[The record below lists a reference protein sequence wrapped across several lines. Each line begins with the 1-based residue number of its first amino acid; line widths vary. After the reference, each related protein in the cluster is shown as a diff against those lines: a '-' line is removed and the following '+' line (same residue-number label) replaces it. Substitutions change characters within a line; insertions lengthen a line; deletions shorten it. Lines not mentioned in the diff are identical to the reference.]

1 MGGGSGPS
9 TNPTRLVPFEQE
21 QDGTT
26 KSCISITGD
35 GTDIIRLA
43 QNKNDPEAYFNP
55 IMVNR
60 TGEGYMVF
68 IEKINDVAEDEQEIS
83 ILTLSTGSPYK
94 AKFETVVGTSESP
107 YIRIQRGSLKNS
119 KSTEQNLNG
128 MSFYEFTTVN
138 EDQLVKERD
147 VQDGTFKY
155 DFPLNASTKY
165 FADFFQTESS
175 FVLSDAE
182 PTEMTASQSGRI
194 MNVDAQDDSESL
206 TANASVVGGIDDKA
220 AIRAV
225 YEMNPLTFT
234 TTVSEK
240 KQCVV
245 SQFSDAKADPSISF
259 YQDDT
264 YGTNSLANTFNYTD
278 SITTFPTSDGGFW
291 DRNGLTEMQK
301 ITFLID
307 ARDNEDTERP
317 LGVTT
322 EYPNSGLYLTQTAT
336 LIGAPTLDSNICG
349 GTVLTGTDFVK
360 LETDGDQ
367 LQPVKDKNE
376 VVVAVSTIAM
386 SGAGEVSCQTDDGI
400 KVTWDKNGLTVN
412 LPKDDN

>member
-43 QNKNDPEAYFNP
+43 QNQIEPEANFNP
-55 IMVNR
+55 LMVNR

-94 AKFETVVGTSESP
+94 QLFRTAVGTSESP
-107 YIRIQRGSLKNS
+107 YIRIQRGSLKNC

-128 MSFYEFTTVN
+128 MSFYQFTTVGVAQ
-138 EDQLVKERD
+138 EVKELNI
-147 VQDGTFKY
+147 QTGTVAYTFT
-155 DFPLNASTKY
+155 LNATTTY
-165 FADFFQTESS
+165 YANFFETASS
-175 FVLSDAE
+175 FVLSVDE

-194 MNVDAQDDSESL
+194 MTIDASDDSESL
-206 TANASVVGGIDDKA
+206 IANATVVGGIDDKA

-240 KQCVV
+240 KQCVI
-245 SQFSDAKADPSISF
+245 SQFSDAMVDPSISF
-259 YQDDT
+259 YKGDM
-264 YGTNSLANTFNYTD
+264 YGKNSYANTYKYSD
-278 SITTFPTSDGGFW
+278 SITTFPTSDGGIW
-291 DRNGLTEMQK
+291 DRKGLTEMPM
-301 ITFLID
+301 ISFLID
-307 ARDNEDTERP
+307 ARENQGTGRP
-317 LGVTT
+317 LGITT

-336 LIGAPTLDSNICG
+336 LIGAPTLDSKICG
-349 GTVLTGTDFVK
+349 GTVLTGIDLVK
-360 LETDGDQ
+360 LEKVGDQ
-367 LQPVKDKNE
+367 VLPVKDKNE

-386 SGAGEVSCQTDDGI
+386 SGAGEVSCQTGNGF
-400 KVTWDKNGLTVN
+400 KFTWDKNGLTAY

>member
-9 TNPTRLVPFEQE
+9 TNPTRLVPFEQQ

-43 QNKNDPEAYFNP
+43 RNIDDNEANFNP
-55 IMVNR
+55 LMVNR
-60 TGEGYMVF
+60 TGDGFMIIF
-68 IEKINDVAEDEQEIS
+68 EKIDGVAEDEQEIS

-94 AKFETVVGTSESP
+94 PIFETVVGDRP
-107 YIRIQRGSLKNS
+107 YIRIVRGSLKNS
-119 KSTEQNLNG
+119 KSAEQNLDG

-138 EDQLVKERD
+138 QTQLVQERNI
-147 VQDGTFKY
+147 QGGEGY
-155 DFPLNASTKY
+155 DFTLNASTKY

-194 MNVDAQDDSESL
+194 MTLDASDDTESL
-206 TANASVVGGIDDKA
+206 TASADVVGGIADKA

-225 YEMNPLTFT
+225 YEMNPITFT
-234 TTVSEK
+234 TTGEEK
-240 KQCVV
+240 KQCVI
-245 SQFSDAKADPSISF
+245 SQFSDAKPDPSISF
-259 YQDDT
+259 YEGDQ
-264 YGTNSLANTFNYTD
+264 YGKNSLAYAFNYSD
-278 SITTFPTSDGGFW
+278 GIEDDPTFDGGFW
-291 DRNGLTEMQK
+291 DRKDLTEPQMISFQ
-301 ITFLID
+301 ID
-307 ARDNEDTERP
+307 ARENVGTGRP

-336 LIGAPTLDSNICG
+336 LIGAPTLDSKICG

-360 LETDGDQ
+360 LENVGDEV
-367 LQPVKDKNE
+367 LPVKDKNE
-376 VVVAVSTIAM
+376 VVVSVSTIAM
-386 SGAGEVSCQTDDGI
+386 SGAGEVSCQTGDGI
-400 KVTWDKNGLTVN
+400 KLTWGENGLTVN